1 MIETDLNHCR
11 IVQNRLASERPID
24 EQTFDSLA
32 VLCER
37 LERLK
42 KVSKSFADI
51 EFSPAVE
58 QLKSQGSTVTVG

>member
-11 IVQNRLASERPID
+11 IVQDSLAGERAID

-42 KVSKSFADI
+42 KVSKNFADI

-58 QLKSQGSTVTVG
+58 QLKSQGSTVAVG

>member
-11 IVQNRLASERPID
+11 IVQDSLASERPID

-42 KVSKSFADI
+42 KVSKSCTNI

-58 QLKSQGSTVTVG
+58 QLKSQGSTVAVA

>member
-11 IVQNRLASERPID
+11 VVQDSLTGDRAID

-42 KVSKSFADI
+42 KVGRSFADI
-51 EFSPAVE
+51 KLSPAVQ
-58 QLKSQGSTVTVG
+58 QLKSQGSTVAVG